1 MKSRKVLLGLL
12 VGITVCFA
20 GAATAQKANYLS
32 DKLVEIGPDNIGG
45 RVTSIIVDGRVEG
58 TVADSRLY
66 AGAAS
71 GGLYTRTDSQDDL
84 WEYIPCYV
92 DGKELTL
99 PISKMVKLNDSI
111 FVIATG
117 ESYYTKGN
125 KMYQMAALG
134 RGIFLFNKNT
144 REFAQIRSTNPGTDL
159 EHNFASVNDMA
170 FMVSQGTTYFFVAT
184 PKGLF
189 RWNVNQ
195 MSDFNNAPA
204 TVFEGNVSEVVVSNQ
219 YNRAFFANG
228 GNLYKISDVVNASE
242 PVNISGSCSAFG
254 ANAAGLLLAIAPS
267 DESFMYV
274 LAYDKNGLMT
284 GVYQS
289 KNTNS
294 WLLLSSNTVTP
305 FSSAATAKTCGSLT
319 VSPNDPQKIIIG
331 GANIWVGKG
340 YVEDAPF
347 QWTVSSSNEKQ
358 LNGGNY
364 MAQVY
369 SSMAFV
375 HSGIHQIV
383 PQTIWIEEEQYMYE
397 SYYIATDGGVFSTI
411 RDFSSFMNI
420 SNGMNSVQINGVA
433 VLPDGS
439 IISGANS
446 NGCPFIEARMEHHN
460 AVNDSSWYDP
470 NRSLANHR
478 ANILWH
484 DNGGTVAATRFTQY
498 APLSRRTVFV
508 SAANASIGR
517 AYADYADY
525 TNTQTWTSDVDL
537 MTDLVANGPAIGQ
550 IYLWETDHNTVTNDS
565 ITFVIDT
572 LTYVLRK
579 GNKVYIDSTKFQIQK
594 GDSMVVLDKGH
605 ADFPFYHVF
614 DHNFVVKNEMTQTV
628 PAPYLSRMVAVT
640 VENDKPDNSNVSY
653 CWMPTDFRKV
663 FDETSETRFWSHIY
677 AINGVS
683 FPHDHVRYSVLSQD
697 GDCAFVVVENDET
710 GVSFIAR
717 VHGLNS
723 VDYSQSVHNVWN
735 DLHYGVKSHKT
746 TTDTIMASADNMW
759 FNRRISSIAVDP
771 REGKDAIIVTFDGF
785 DSLQAPNVVFINNAT
800 ASNYTISD
808 ISVANNLPAY
818 SALIEQT
825 SGNVFVGTEDGLFKA
840 NSASSASWNEYGA
853 FKGVPVTSMCQ
864 SLSNYGITR
873 YTGHD
878 GVTEVDYVFPR
889 TKWSNAIYIGTYGRG
904 IFMDS
909 TYVTDHTNEIVDST
923 EYLDIPTVTS
933 VGSNSVRFYPNP
945 AVEQATMELSVVN
958 AGNAVV
964 KIYDLTGK
972 VVYSENLGRM
982 AEGVYT
988 RTIDCQ
994 RLQHGMYLVNVVVG
1008 NQKATSKLIVR

>member
-45 RVTSIIVDGRVEG
+45 RVTSILVDGRVEG
-58 TVADSRLY
+58 TIADSRLY

-125 KMYQMAALG
+125 KMYKMAAMG

-144 REFAQIRSTNPGTDL
+144 REFTQIRSTNPGTNL

-189 RWNVNQ
+189 RWNVSQ
-195 MSDFNNAPA
+195 LSDFNNTPV
-204 TVFEGNVSEVVVSNQ
+204 TVFEGDVSEVVVSNQ
-219 YNRAFFANG
+219 SNRAFFANG
-228 GNLYKISDVVNASE
+228 GNLYKISDVVNASD
-242 PVNISGSCSAFG
+242 PVDISGNCNAFG
-254 ANAAGLLLAIAPS
+254 SNAAGLLLAIAPS
-267 DESFMYV
+267 DESYMYV
-274 LAYDKNGLMT
+274 LAYDKNGIMT

-289 KNTNS
+289 KNTNN
-294 WLLLSSNTVTP
+294 WILLSSSTVTP
-305 FSSAATAKTCGSLT
+305 FSSVATAKTCGSLT

-369 SSMAFV
+369 SDMSFV

-383 PQTIWIEEEQYMYE
+383 PQTFWMEEEQYMYE
-397 SYYIATDGGVFSTI
+397 SYHIATDGGVFSTTA
-411 RDFSSFMNI
+411 DFGSFMNI

-439 IISGANS
+439 LISGANS

-470 NRSLANHR
+470 NSSLANHR

-484 DNGGTVAATRFTQY
+484 DNGGTVAASRFTQY
-498 APLSRRTVFV
+498 APLSRRTLFV

-517 AYADYADY
+517 AYADYADF

-537 MTDLVANGPAIGQ
+537 MTDLISGGPAIGQ

-565 ITFVIDT
+565 VSFVIDT
-572 LTYVLRK
+572 LSYVLRN
-579 GNKVYIDSTKFQIQK
+579 GNKVYIDSAKFQIK
-594 GDSMVVLDKGH
+594 SGDTMIVLDKGH
-605 ADFPFYHVF
+605 ADFPFKHVF
-614 DHNFVVKNEMTQTV
+614 DHNFVVKNEINQKV

-640 VENDKPDNSNVSY
+640 IENDKPDNSNVSY

-677 AINGVS
+677 GINGVS
-683 FPHDHVRYSVLSQD
+683 YPHDHVRYSVLSQN

-717 VHGLNS
+717 VHGLNG
-723 VDYSQSVHNVWN
+723 VDYSQSVHSIWN
-735 DLHYGVKSHKT
+735 DLHYSVKSRKT
-746 TTDTIMASADNMW
+746 TTDTLKVSADNVW

-785 DSLQAPNVVFINNAT
+785 DSLQAPNVVYINNAT

-808 ISVANNLPAY
+808 ISVANNVPAY
-818 SALIEQT
+818 SALVEQT
-825 SGNVFVGTEDGLFKA
+825 SGNVFVGTEDGVFKA
-840 NSASSASWNEYGA
+840 NSASNASWSEYGA

-878 GVTEVDYVFPR
+878 GVTEVNYVFPR
-889 TKWSNAIYIGTYGRG
+889 TKWSNAIYFGTYGRG

-923 EYLDIPTVTS
+923 EYLDIPTVAS

-945 AVEQATMELSVVN
+945 AVDQATMELSVVK

-994 RLQHGMYLVNVVVG
+994 RLQHGMYLVNVLVG